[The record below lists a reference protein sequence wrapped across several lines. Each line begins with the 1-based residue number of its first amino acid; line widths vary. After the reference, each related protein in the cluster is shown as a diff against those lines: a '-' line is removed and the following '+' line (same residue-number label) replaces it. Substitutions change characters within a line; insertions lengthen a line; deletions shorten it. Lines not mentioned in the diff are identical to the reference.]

1 MAKKVI
7 IQFNDQPFTLAEGWG
22 FSISVNGFLLT
33 YNNTMTDNTVLYM
46 PYGYV
51 ITDPIMLSIGVD
63 LNETINKSLAYLQT
77 YFVNNLITYTRVN
90 DTIECRIEADAV
102 VNISVVNNN
111 LELSIEDIQPDLLN
125 LKYYLIYGDYV
136 LNIYQKNYTGN
147 NFEIYGGITI
157 EKGSVDTIL
166 ETIRGTGLNLSLEAN
181 SALTF
186 DEFLLADEFTY
197 KTELL
202 KNGQTIYNGYIK
214 PDGVQQSFVNDE
226 WLVNIES
233 VDGLGLLKDL
243 SFVQTNGLPFLG
255 RLSMYEVIK
264 GCLDRTRLTMTINT
278 SVDVAY
284 LGYEGTNILKDT
296 YVNSERFVRS
306 KQDDVIQDCNS
317 VLNSVLNL
325 FSAVITQENGQWWIY
340 RPNDLQINTLTTFI
354 NNDDDTTVQ
363 RNLSTVLG
371 SQINNFYPH
380 HCGVNQQIEVRGAIS
395 AYRLN
400 YEYGFTDGYI
410 SNSDLKHDGDLN
422 YTGWNELTYFD
433 EKVVNVPGDTSGLI
447 MNPVRSGET
456 ESIKEVLKSDPIST
470 TRGTILTF
478 KAKVTSYAYRNIF
491 YFKIKTSDGYYFA
504 TFRPGDEVP
513 AEGEWSTNP
522 LSFVATSIGE
532 FDNSEPSSIE
542 INVTLL
548 PIINDCTIEI
558 TIFAPIYR
566 FSGQYGLGEISYIQI
581 TEDVIKN
588 TGHVGEFH
596 TVTRGNP
603 PSSITKENQKVF
615 NGDSS
620 TIFIGAI
627 YKEDE
632 VTVTN
637 LWTRK
642 NKFES
647 KALLQISAEDDLRI
661 QSSPIKLFTG
671 DIYGQIPYL
680 SLVEIDNVF
689 GLFMFINY
697 SYDIQTNIISGK
709 LLQLFNIDLGDIQY
723 LFSYDYGNN
732 TIKPTIKG

>member
-1 MAKKVI
+1 MAKKII
-7 IQFNDQPFTLAEGWG
+7 IQFNDQPVTLAEGWG

-51 ITDPIMLSIGVD
+51 ITDPIELAIGVD
-63 LNETINKSLAYLQT
+63 LNETINKTLAYLQT

-102 VNISVVNNN
+102 INISVVNNN
-111 LELSIEDIQPDLLN
+111 LELTTQDIQPDSLN

-147 NFEIYGGITI
+147 NFEIYGSITI

-197 KTELL
+197 KTELI

-264 GCLDRTRLTMTINT
+264 GCLDRTRLSMTINT

-296 YVNSERFVRS
+296 YVNSERFVKS
-306 KQDDVIQDCNS
+306 NKDDVIQDCNS

-340 RPNDLQINTLTTFI
+340 RPNDLLNGYATFI
-354 NNDDDTTVQ
+354 NNDTDETFVK
-363 RNLSTVLG
+363 NLNADLG
-371 SQINNFYPH
+371 SDIDNYYPH
-380 HCGVNQQIEVRGAIS
+380 HCGSNQQIEVKGAIS

-400 YEYGFTDGYI
+400 YVYGLLDGFIVNSSLKHNGSLDYSDWTINQNYVNEGYI
-410 SNSDLKHDGDLN
+410 
-422 YTGWNELTYFD
+422 
-433 EKVVNVPGDTSGLI
+433 VNVPNDTSGLV
-447 MNPVRSGET
+447 MQSGGFWQT
-456 ESIKEVLKSDPIST
+456 KTALTSESFLVSEGFL
-470 TRGTILTF
+470 LTF
-478 KAKVTSYAYRNIF
+478 KTKLVTYSYGHIF
-491 YFKIKTSDGYYFA
+491 WFKIETSDGYYLK
-504 TFRPGDEVP
+504 
-513 AEGEWSTNP
+513 GESNGSKSWSTDPNSKFGIFVGEQANP
-522 LSFVATSIGE
+522 NE
-532 FDNSEPSSIE
+532 FTKDWTFE
-542 INVTLL
+542 I
-548 PIINDCTIEI
+548 PAIINDSTLTVKILMPARLLANE
-558 TIFAPIYR
+558 P
-566 FSGQYGLGEISYIQI
+566 GLTEVTYIQI
-581 TEDVIKN
+581 SDDILKKN
-588 TGHVGEFH
+588 GWVGEFH
-596 TVTRGNP
+596 TVTRGTP

-615 NGDSS
+615 NGDSRN
-620 TIFIGAI
+620 IFIGAI
-627 YKEDE
+627 FKADKL
-632 VTVTN
+632 TVTN

-671 DIYGQIPYL
+671 DIFGQIPYL

-697 SYDIQTNIISGK
+697 SYDIQTNIISAK

-732 TIKPTIKG
+732 TIRPTIRG